1 MKHIGAIIMKK
12 FSYVT
17 FITYYLHF
25 STVFMISINYERIMN
40 IQLTISKFTQR
51 RDVFYYFFVN
61 FHKRISTIQLFKQP
75 LDCIDQFC
83 KEITNLS

>member
-25 STVFMISINYERIMN
+25 STVFIIAIFYEQTMN
-40 IQLTISKFTQR
+40 AQLTISEFTQTFV
-51 RDVFYYFFVN
+51 VFFTFFVN
-61 FHKRISTIQLFKQP
+61 FHKY
-75 LDCIDQFC
+75 
-83 KEITNLS
+83 

>member
-25 STVFMISINYERIMN
+25 STVFMIATIYEQIMN
-40 IQLTISKFTQR
+40 T
-51 RDVFYYFFVN
+51 
-61 FHKRISTIQLFKQP
+61 
-75 LDCIDQFC
+75 
-83 KEITNLS
+83 

>member
-25 STVFMISINYERIMN
+25 STVFIIAIFYEQTMN
-40 IQLTISKFTQR
+40 VQLTISEFTQTFV
-51 RDVFYYFFVN
+51 VFLTFFVN
-61 FHKRISTIQLFKQP
+61 FHKY
-75 LDCIDQFC
+75 
-83 KEITNLS
+83 